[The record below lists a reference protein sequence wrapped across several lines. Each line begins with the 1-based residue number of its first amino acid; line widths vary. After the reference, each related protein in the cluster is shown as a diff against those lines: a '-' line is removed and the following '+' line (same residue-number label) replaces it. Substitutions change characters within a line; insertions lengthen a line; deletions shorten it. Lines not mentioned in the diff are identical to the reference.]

1 MNTEEQ
7 KKLLAVKSTTRSQLH
22 DREGMWEGRL
32 WESCQTM
39 NKKFIRGR
47 LGGMSWH
54 NTAKSRH
61 STQEVNEPFGQWR
74 FQGLPTEI
82 SSTCDRDFA
91 AARSSAMADV
101 IGEKSAEV
109 IVLRSRTGR
118 MKEA

>member
-1 MNTEEQ
+1 MGTGAKRRE
-7 KKLLAVKSTTRSQLH
+7 STR
-22 DREGMWEGRL
+22 RVAP
-32 WESCQTM
+32 
-39 NKKFIRGR
+39 RGVS
-47 LGGMSWH
+47 G
-54 NTAKSRH
+54 
-61 STQEVNEPFGQWR
+61 VNQ
-74 FQGLPTEI
+74 I